1 MRSFKTNQ
9 RFSYKNLIYKSLIFI
24 ATVSVIVYF
33 LPNEGKFNYQFDIN
47 KPWKYGLLQAS
58 FDFPIYKND
67 IQVQKEQD
75 SILADYQP
83 YFQIDKEAEKNVL
96 SKLREDYN
104 KTLRHSLPGTDYV
117 RYIERTLKALYEDG
131 IIAGNDLKRMEE
143 DSIIAIRLVD
153 KNVATSR
160 FIDQLYTVKEAY
172 EYLLNADTT
181 HYKKKILQQCNLNDY
196 ITPNLVY
203 DEEKSEAAQKD
214 LLSNISWANGFVLNG
229 QKIIDRGEIVDEQTY
244 NILESLRKEWEK
256 RSDSVQEKRLTLAGQ
271 ILYVGIFLFCFM
283 AYLELFRADYYE
295 RKGTLTLLFALIV
308 FFPVLSSIMVEQN
321 LSSIYVV
328 PFAMIPIIV
337 RVFLDSRTAFMAHVT
352 IILLCS
358 ITLRFPHEF
367 ILLQVVA
374 GMVAIYSLRE
384 LSQRSQLLRTALVVF
399 ISYALLYFAFE
410 LIHEDDL
417 TKLNTRMYIYFM
429 INGIL
434 LLFAYPLLFLLE
446 KIFGFTSDVT
456 LVELSNINN
465 SLLREMS
472 EVAPGTFQHS
482 LQMANL
488 AAAAANKIGGKSQL
502 VRTGALYHDIGKM
515 VNPAFFTE
523 NQSGVNPHKSL
534 SYEQSA
540 QVIIS
545 HITDGLKLAEK
556 HNLPK
561 VIKDFISTHH
571 GRGLTKYFY
580 MSYKNEHPDEEVDQ
594 EKFRYPG
601 PNPFTKEQAVL
612 MMADSVEAASRSLPE
627 YTEESISTL
636 VDKIIDTQVSEGYFK
651 ECPITFK
658 DIATVKALFKEKLK
672 TMYHT
677 RISYPELRK

>member
-67 IQVQKEQD
+67 LQVQKEQD

-172 EYLLNADTT
+172 EYLLNADTA

-580 MSYKNEHPDEEVDQ
+580 ISYKNEHPDEEVDQ

>member
-67 IQVQKEQD
+67 LQVQKEQD

-502 VRTGALYHDIGKM
+502 VRTGALYHDIGIK

-523 NQSGVNPHKSL
+523 IQSGVYPHKSL

-580 MSYKNEHPDEEVDQ
+580 ISYKNEHPDEEVDQ

>member
-580 MSYKNEHPDEEVDQ
+580 ISYKNEHPDEEVDQ

-601 PNPFTKEQAVL
+601 PNPFTLEQAIL
-612 MMADSVEAASRSLPE
+612 MMADSVEAASRSLNE
-627 YTEESISTL
+627 YTEESISGL
-636 VDKIIDTQVSEGYFK
+636 VDKIVDSQVQEGFFK
-651 ECPITFK
+651 DCPITFHDITVAK
-658 DIATVKALFKEKLK
+658 DVFKEKLK
-672 TMYHT
+672 TIYHT

>member
-283 AYLELFRADYYE
+283 AYLEVFRADYYE

-580 MSYKNEHPDEEVDQ
+580 ISYKNEHPDEEVDQ

>member
-214 LLSNISWANGFVLNG
+214 LLSNISWANGFVLKG

-580 MSYKNEHPDEEVDQ
+580 ISYKNEHPDEEVDQ

>member
-1 MRSFKTNQ
+1 
-9 RFSYKNLIYKSLIFI
+9 
-24 ATVSVIVYF
+24 
-33 LPNEGKFNYQFDIN
+33 
-47 KPWKYGLLQAS
+47 
-58 FDFPIYKND
+58 
-67 IQVQKEQD
+67 
-75 SILADYQP
+75 
-83 YFQIDKEAEKNVL
+83 
-96 SKLREDYN
+96 
-104 KTLRHSLPGTDYV
+104 
-117 RYIERTLKALYEDG
+117 
-131 IIAGNDLKRMEE
+131 E

-308 FFPVLSSIMVEQN
+308 FFPVLSSIMMEQN

-580 MSYKNEHPDEEVDQ
+580 ISYKNEHPDEEVDQ

>member
-1 MRSFKTNQ
+1 MKSFKTGK
-9 RFSYKNLIYKSLIFI
+9 RFSYKDLLYKSLIFI

-58 FDFPIYKND
+58 FDFPISKND
-67 IQVQKEQD
+67 MQVQKEQD
-75 SILADYQP
+75 SILATYQP
-83 YFQIDKEAEKNVL
+83 YFHIEKNVEKNMIE
-96 SKLREDYN
+96 KLREDYN
-104 KTLRHSLPGTDYV
+104 KTLRHSLPSTDYV
-117 RYIERTLKALYEDG
+117 RYIERMLKELYRNG
-131 IIAGNDLKRMEE
+131 IIAGNDLTRMEE
-143 DSIIAIRLVD
+143 DSITAIRTVEQ
-153 KNVATSR
+153 NTATSR
-160 FIDQLYTVKEAY
+160 LVEQLYTVKDAY

-181 HYKKKILQQCNLNDY
+181 HYKKKVLQQCNLNNY
-196 ITPNLVY
+196 ITPNLIY
-203 DEEKSEAAQKD
+203 DEPKSEAAQKD
-214 LLSNISWANGFVLNG
+214 LLSNISYANGFVLNG

-256 RSDSVQEKRLTLAGQ
+256 RSESLQEKRLTLAGQ

-283 AYLELFRADYYE
+283 VYLDLFRADYYD
-295 RKGTLTLLFALIV
+295 RKGSLTLLFALIV
-308 FFPVLSSIMVEQN
+308 LFPVVASVMVSQS
-321 LSSIYVV
+321 LSSIYIV

-337 RVFLDSRTAFMAHVT
+337 RIFLDSRTAFMAHVT

-374 GMVAIYSLRE
+374 GMVSIYSLRE

-399 ISYALLYFAFE
+399 ASYALLYFAFE

-434 LLFAYPLLFLLE
+434 LLFAYPLLFILE
-446 KIFGFTSDVT
+446 KTFGFTSNVT

-472 EVAPGTFQHS
+472 EIAPGTFQHS

-488 AAAAANKIGGKSQL
+488 AAEAANKIGAKSQL

-534 SYEQSA
+534 NYEQSA

-580 MSYKNEHPDEEVDQ
+580 ISYKNEHPDEEVDT

-601 PNPFTKEQAVL
+601 PNPFTKEQAIL

-627 YTEESISTL
+627 YTEESIGTL
-636 VDKIIDTQVSEGYFK
+636 VDKIIDAQVTEGFFK

-658 DIATVKALFKEKLK
+658 DIALVKALFKEKLK

-677 RISYPELRK
+677 RISYPELKK

>member
-1 MRSFKTNQ
+1 MRSFKTSK

-67 IQVQKEQD
+67 LQVQKEQD

-172 EYLLNADTT
+172 EYLLNADTA

-580 MSYKNEHPDEEVDQ
+580 ISYKNEHPDEEVDQ

-636 VDKIIDTQVSEGYFK
+636 VDKIIDPQVSEGYFK

>member
-1 MRSFKTNQ
+1 
-9 RFSYKNLIYKSLIFI
+9 
-24 ATVSVIVYF
+24 
-33 LPNEGKFNYQFDIN
+33 
-47 KPWKYGLLQAS
+47 
-58 FDFPIYKND
+58 
-67 IQVQKEQD
+67 
-75 SILADYQP
+75 
-83 YFQIDKEAEKNVL
+83 
-96 SKLREDYN
+96 
-104 KTLRHSLPGTDYV
+104 
-117 RYIERTLKALYEDG
+117 
-131 IIAGNDLKRMEE
+131 MEE

-580 MSYKNEHPDEEVDQ
+580 ISYK
-594 EKFRYPG
+594 KR
-601 PNPFTKEQAVL
+601 T
-612 MMADSVEAASRSLPE
+612 S
-627 YTEESISTL
+627 
-636 VDKIIDTQVSEGYFK
+636 
-651 ECPITFK
+651 
-658 DIATVKALFKEKLK
+658 
-672 TMYHT
+672 
-677 RISYPELRK
+677 

>member
-172 EYLLNADTT
+172 EYLLNADTA

-580 MSYKNEHPDEEVDQ
+580 ISYKNEHPDEEVDQ

-627 YTEESISTL
+627 YT
-636 VDKIIDTQVSEGYFK
+636 
-651 ECPITFK
+651 
-658 DIATVKALFKEKLK
+658 
-672 TMYHT
+672 
-677 RISYPELRK
+677 

>member
-58 FDFPIYKND
+58 FDFPIYKID

-580 MSYKNEHPDEEVDQ
+580 ISYKNEHPDEEVDQ

>member
-1 MRSFKTNQ
+1 M
-9 RFSYKNLIYKSLIFI
+9 IYKSLIFI

-67 IQVQKEQD
+67 LQVQKEQD

-172 EYLLNADTT
+172 EYLLNADTA

-580 MSYKNEHPDEEVDQ
+580 ISYKNEHPDEEVDQ

-612 MMADSVEAASRSLPE
+612 MMQ
-627 YTEESISTL
+627 TL
-636 VDKIIDTQVSEGYFK
+636 
-651 ECPITFK
+651 
-658 DIATVKALFKEKLK
+658 
-672 TMYHT
+672 
-677 RISYPELRK
+677 

>member
-1 MRSFKTNQ
+1 MRSFKTSK

-172 EYLLNADTT
+172 EYLLNADTA

-244 NILESLRKEWEK
+244 NILESLRKDWEK

-580 MSYKNEHPDEEVDQ
+580 ISYKNEHPDEEVDQ

-677 RISYPELRK
+677 RISYPELKK

>member
-1 MRSFKTNQ
+1 MEIR
-9 RFSYKNLIYKSLIFI
+9 
-24 ATVSVIVYF
+24 TVTGI
-33 LPNEGKFNYQFDIN
+33 I
-47 KPWKYGLLQAS
+47 
-58 FDFPIYKND
+58 DFPIYKND

-580 MSYKNEHPDEEVDQ
+580 ISYKNEHPDEEVDQ

>member
-203 DEEKSEAAQKD
+203 DEEKSDAAQKD

-580 MSYKNEHPDEEVDQ
+580 ISYKNEHPDEEVDQ

>member
-1 MRSFKTNQ
+1 MRSFKTSK

-67 IQVQKEQD
+67 LQVQKEQD

-580 MSYKNEHPDEEVDQ
+580 ISYKNEHPDEEVDQ

-601 PNPFTKEQAVL
+601 PNPFTKEQDLL

>member
-1 MRSFKTNQ
+1 
-9 RFSYKNLIYKSLIFI
+9 
-24 ATVSVIVYF
+24 
-33 LPNEGKFNYQFDIN
+33 
-47 KPWKYGLLQAS
+47 
-58 FDFPIYKND
+58 
-67 IQVQKEQD
+67 
-75 SILADYQP
+75 
-83 YFQIDKEAEKNVL
+83 
-96 SKLREDYN
+96 
-104 KTLRHSLPGTDYV
+104 
-117 RYIERTLKALYEDG
+117 
-131 IIAGNDLKRMEE
+131 MEE

-580 MSYKNEHPDEEVDQ
+580 ISYKNEHPDEEVDQ

>member
-545 HITDGLKLAEK
+545 HITDRLKLAEK

-580 MSYKNEHPDEEVDQ
+580 ISYKNEHPDEEVDQ

>member
-33 LPNEGKFNYQFDIN
+33 LPNEGKLNYQFDIS

-58 FDFPIYKND
+58 FDFQIYKND

-160 FIDQLYTVKEAY
+160 FNDKLCNVKAAY
-172 EYLLNADTT
+172 EYKLNADTT

-580 MSYKNEHPDEEVDQ
+580 ISYKNEHPDEEVDQ

-636 VDKIIDTQVSEGYFK
+636 VDKIIDTQVSEGSF
-651 ECPITFK
+651 EACPITVE

>member
-1 MRSFKTNQ
+1 MRSFKTNK

-67 IQVQKEQD
+67 LQVQKEQD

-580 MSYKNEHPDEEVDQ
+580 ISYKNEHPDEEVDQ

>member
-545 HITDGLKLAEK
+545 HITDGLQLAEK

-580 MSYKNEHPDEEVDQ
+580 ISYKNEHPDEEVDQ

>member
-580 MSYKNEHPDEEVDQ
+580 ISYKNEHPDEEVDQ

-677 RISYPELRK
+677 RISYTELRK

>member
-1 MRSFKTNQ
+1 MRSFKTSK

-67 IQVQKEQD
+67 LQVQKEQD

-172 EYLLNADTT
+172 EYLLNADTA

-571 GRGLTKYFY
+571 GR
-580 MSYKNEHPDEEVDQ
+580 
-594 EKFRYPG
+594 
-601 PNPFTKEQAVL
+601 
-612 MMADSVEAASRSLPE
+612 
-627 YTEESISTL
+627 
-636 VDKIIDTQVSEGYFK
+636 
-651 ECPITFK
+651 
-658 DIATVKALFKEKLK
+658 
-672 TMYHT
+672 
-677 RISYPELRK
+677 

>member
-1 MRSFKTNQ
+1 M
-9 RFSYKNLIYKSLIFI
+9 YKRQ
-24 ATVSVIVYF
+24 VYF

-580 MSYKNEHPDEEVDQ
+580 ISYKNEHPDEEVDQ

>member
-1 MRSFKTNQ
+1 MKSLKTGK
-9 RFSYKNLIYKSLIFI
+9 RFSYKDLLYKSLIFI

-67 IQVQKEQD
+67 MQVQKEQD
-75 SILADYQP
+75 SILATYQP
-83 YFQIDKEAEKNVL
+83 YFHIEKNVE
-96 SKLREDYN
+96 KEMIERLREDYN
-104 KTLRHSLPGTDYV
+104 KTLRHSLPGTDYI
-117 RYIERTLKALYEDG
+117 RYIERMLKEMYRNG
-131 IIAGNDLKRMEE
+131 IIAGNDLTRMEE
-143 DSIIAIRLVD
+143 DSITAIRTVEQ
-153 KNVATSR
+153 NTATSR
-160 FIDQLYTVKEAY
+160 PVGQLYTVKDAY

-181 HYKKKILQQCNLNDY
+181 HYKKKVLQQCNLNNY
-196 ITPNLVY
+196 ITPNLIY
-203 DEEKSEAAQKD
+203 DEAKSEAAQKD
-214 LLSNISWANGFVLNG
+214 LLSNISYANGFVLNG
-229 QKIIDRGEIVDEQTY
+229 QKIIDRGEIVNEQTY

-256 RSDSVQEKRLTLAGQ
+256 RSDSLQEKRLTLAGQ

-283 AYLELFRADYYE
+283 VYLDLFRADYYE
-295 RKGTLTLLFALIV
+295 RKGSLSLLFALIV
-308 FFPVLSSIMVEQN
+308 LFPVIASVMVSQC
-321 LSSIYVV
+321 LSSIYIV

-337 RVFLDSRTAFMAHVT
+337 RIFLDSRTAFMAHVT

-374 GMVAIYSLRE
+374 GMVSIYSLRE

-399 ISYALLYFAFE
+399 ASYALLYFAFE

-434 LLFAYPLLFLLE
+434 LLFAYPLLFILE
-446 KIFGFTSDVT
+446 KTFGFTSNVT

-472 EVAPGTFQHS
+472 EIAPGTFQHS

-488 AAAAANKIGGKSQL
+488 AAEAANKIGAKSQL

-534 SYEQSA
+534 NYEQSA

-580 MSYKNEHPDEEVDQ
+580 ISYKNEHPDEEVDA

-601 PNPFTKEQAVL
+601 PNPFTKEQAIL

-627 YTEESISTL
+627 YTEESIGTL
-636 VDKIIDTQVSEGYFK
+636 VDKIIDAQVAEGFFK

-658 DIATVKALFKEKLK
+658 DIALVKALFKEKLK

-677 RISYPELRK
+677 RISYPELKK

>member
-1 MRSFKTNQ
+1 
-9 RFSYKNLIYKSLIFI
+9 
-24 ATVSVIVYF
+24 
-33 LPNEGKFNYQFDIN
+33 
-47 KPWKYGLLQAS
+47 
-58 FDFPIYKND
+58 
-67 IQVQKEQD
+67 
-75 SILADYQP
+75 
-83 YFQIDKEAEKNVL
+83 
-96 SKLREDYN
+96 
-104 KTLRHSLPGTDYV
+104 
-117 RYIERTLKALYEDG
+117 
-131 IIAGNDLKRMEE
+131 MEE

-580 MSYKNEHPDEEVDQ
+580 ISYKNEHPDEEVDQ

-651 ECPITFK
+651 ECPITLK

>member
-33 LPNEGKFNYQFDIN
+33 LPNEGKLNYQFDIN

-580 MSYKNEHPDEEVDQ
+580 ISYKNEHPDEEVDQ

>member
-1 MRSFKTNQ
+1 MRSFKTSK

-67 IQVQKEQD
+67 LQVQKEQD

-172 EYLLNADTT
+172 EYLLNADTA

-328 PFAMIPIIV
+328 PCAMIPIIV

-580 MSYKNEHPDEEVDQ
+580 ISYKNEHPDEEVDQ

-677 RISYPELRK
+677 RISYPELKK

>member
-352 IILLCS
+352 INLLCS

-580 MSYKNEHPDEEVDQ
+580 ISYKNEHPDEEVDQ

>member
-1 MRSFKTNQ
+1 MRSFKTNK

-580 MSYKNEHPDEEVDQ
+580 ISYKNEHPDEEVDQ

-677 RISYPELRK
+677 RISYPELKK

>member
-580 MSYKNEHPDEEVDQ
+580 ISYKNEHPDEEVDQ

-601 PNPFTKEQAVL
+601 PNPFIKEQAVL

>member
-1 MRSFKTNQ
+1 MRSFKASRQ
-9 RFSYKNLIYKSLIFI
+9 FSYKDLIYKSLIFI
-24 ATVSVIVYF
+24 ATASVIVYF

-67 IQVQKEQD
+67 VQVQKEQD
-75 SILADYQP
+75 SIMAEYQP
-83 YFQIDKEAEKNVL
+83 YFQIDKEIEKNIL
-96 SKLREDYN
+96 ARLREDYN
-104 KTLRHSLPGTDYV
+104 KTLRHSLPGTDYI
-117 RYIERTLKALYEDG
+117 RYIERTLKSMYENG
-131 IIAGNDLKRMEE
+131 IMAGNDLARMEE
-143 DSIIAIRLVD
+143 DSIVAIRLVD

-160 FIDQLYTVKEAY
+160 FVDQLYTVKEAY
-172 EYLLNADTT
+172 EYLLNSDTA
-181 HYKKKILQQCNLNDY
+181 HYKKNILQQCNLNNY
-196 ITPNLVY
+196 ITPNLIY
-203 DEEKSEAAQKD
+203 DEEKSEVAQKD

-229 QKIIDRGEIVDEQTY
+229 QKIIDRGEIVNEQTY
-244 NILESLRKEWEK
+244 NILESLQKEWEK

-271 ILYVGIFLFCFM
+271 LLYVGIFLFCFM
-283 AYLELFRADYYE
+283 AYLELFRGDYYE

-308 FFPVLSSIMVEQN
+308 FFPVISSVIVEQN
-321 LSSIYVV
+321 LSSIYMV
-328 PFAMIPIIV
+328 PFAMIPIII

-374 GMVAIYSLRE
+374 GMVAIFSLRE
-384 LSQRSQLLRTALVVF
+384 LPQRSQLLRTALVVF
-399 ISYALLYFAFE
+399 ASYALLYFAFE
-410 LIHEDDL
+410 LIHENDL

-429 INGIL
+429 VNGIL

-446 KIFGFTSDVT
+446 KTFGFTSDVT

-534 SYEQSA
+534 SHEQSA

-545 HITDGLKLAEK
+545 HVTDGLKLAEK

-561 VIKDFISTHH
+561 VIKDFITTHH

-580 MSYKNEHPDEEVDQ
+580 ISYKNEHPDEEVDA

-601 PNPFTKEQAVL
+601 PNPFTKEQAIL

-627 YTEESISTL
+627 YTEESISSL
-636 VDKIIDTQVSEGYFK
+636 VDKIIDSQVTEGFFK

-658 DIATVKALFKEKLK
+658 DISMVKALFKEKLK

-677 RISYPELRK
+677 RISYPELKK

>member
-1 MRSFKTNQ
+1 
-9 RFSYKNLIYKSLIFI
+9 
-24 ATVSVIVYF
+24 

-67 IQVQKEQD
+67 LQVQKEQD

-172 EYLLNADTT
+172 EYLLNADTA

-580 MSYKNEHPDEEVDQ
+580 ISYKNEHPDEEVDQ

-677 RISYPELRK
+677 RISYPELKK

>member
-96 SKLREDYN
+96 AKLKEDYN

-172 EYLLNADTT
+172 EYLLNADTA

-308 FFPVLSSIMVEQN
+308 FFPVLASIMVEQN

-580 MSYKNEHPDEEVDQ
+580 ISYKNEHPDEEVDQ